1 MKKINTLVNWLLLIA
16 GAAIDA
22 GILDYMI
29 TAAVHSSK
37 QWQGYRVHY
46 YYETLQILGYIG
58 LGIIV
63 LIGIKMIIIA
73 VSTKPESDKSQTTA
87 TQSAS
92 ADEQHK

>member
-1 MKKINTLVNWLLLIA
+1 
-16 GAAIDA
+16 
-22 GILDYMI
+22 MI

-37 QWQGYRVHY
+37 QWQGYRIHY

-73 VSTKPESDKSQTTA
+73 VSTKPESDKS
-87 TQSAS
+87 
-92 ADEQHK
+92 

>member
-37 QWQGYRVHY
+37 QWQGYRIHY

-63 LIGIKMIIIA
+63 LIGIKIIIIA
-73 VSTKPESDKSQTTA
+73 VSTKSESDKSQTTA

>member
-1 MKKINTLVNWLLLIA
+1 MKKFNTLVNWLLLIA
-16 GAAIDA
+16 GAAFDA

-37 QWQGYRVHY
+37 QWQGYRIHY

-58 LGIIV
+58 LGIII
-63 LIGIKMIIIA
+63 LIGIKIIIIA
-73 VSTKPESDKSQTTA
+73 VSTKPESDKSQKIE

-92 ADEQHK
+92 TDEQHK

>member
-37 QWQGYRVHY
+37 QWQGYRIHY

-63 LIGIKMIIIA
+63 LIGLKMIIIA
-73 VSTKPESDKSQTTA
+73 VSTKPESDKQQKIVP
-87 TQSAS
+87 QSAS
-92 ADEQHK
+92 ANKQSK

>member
-1 MKKINTLVNWLLLIA
+1 MKKFNTLVNWLLLIA
-16 GAAIDA
+16 GAAFDA

-37 QWQGYRVHY
+37 QWQGYRIHY

-73 VSTKPESDKSQTTA
+73 VSTKPELDKQQKITP
-87 TQSAS
+87 QSTS
-92 ADEQHK
+92 ADKQNK